1 MSIGRPPAQAAALD
15 PDWIDELHE
24 QWRHDPGSLS
34 PSWQAF
40 FQGFDLAMCD
50 RACVSGERA
59 QAQSRVVQLIDAFR
73 RSGHVSAWLDPLQ
86 DRPALH
92 ESLGLAAHG
101 FGERDLDRVFDKG
114 DLGRGGQATLRE
126 IFDTLVSTW
135 CGSLGVEF
143 MHIQQ
148 RELRQWLQAHL
159 EDAGGRPSLSDEKKL
174 DILENLIEAE
184 IFETFLHT
192 RYRGQKRFSLE
203 GAEAAIPAL
212 HALVELAPTLG
223 VEELVL
229 GMAHRGRL
237 NVLANIMDK
246 SYAEIFSEFEGSFVP
261 GQVYGNGDVRY
272 HKGFSSDHF
281 NRDGQVVHISLTAN
295 PSHLEAVDPV
305 VQGKARAKQR
315 QRDDTVLRRK
325 VVPVL
330 VHGDAAFSGQG
341 VVAETLNLSQ
351 LEGYRTGG
359 TVHLVINNGIGFT
372 ATPEESRSSRYCT
385 DVAKMVEAPIFHVN
399 GDDPEAVVFAIEL
412 ALRFRQRYGRD
423 VVVDMICYRRHGHN
437 EGDEPAYTQP
447 LLYSRIRN
455 HLPVRHRYTAQLVAE
470 GVLDT
475 AEQEGMAQRLERRL
489 AIIHDEVRKG
499 PHEEEQQAY
508 RGRWL
513 GMDPPW
519 PDERTMTGVDPEV
532 LAAVGAALTTVPEG
546 LQINRK
552 VQRLLE
558 RRAQALDAGGPIDW
572 SLAESLAWGAL
583 LSEGFHVRLSGQD
596 SVRGTFS
603 QRHSEWADV
612 RTGQRYR
619 PLNHIEI
626 SDASPPTGSAL
637 SREGAALV
645 GSNADAE
652 SGQRSAF
659 GHYCCYNSAVS
670 EASVLGFDFGYSLA
684 EPQMLIHWE
693 AQFGD
698 FANGAQTI
706 IDQFVT
712 GSFSKWSRSS
722 GLVMLL
728 PHGYEGQGPEHSNA
742 YLERYLAACGEI
754 NIQVAQPSTPA
765 QYFHVLRRQMLRP
778 FRMPLIL
785 MTPKGLLRHAACVSA
800 LEDLTQGSF
809 EEVLDDPVPPSAPE
823 RVVLVSGRLYYD
835 LHERRA
841 AEGLEDRVALVRI
854 EQFYPTPARQLQ
866 DLLPKYG
873 DAAWVWAQEE
883 PRNRGGW
890 AFMRL
895 FLEELWPER
904 SLSYAGRRAS
914 ASPATG
920 SAGQHKAEQEQVL
933 RDALGLGTDTSPE
946 TFDPEEGR

>member
-1 MSIGRPPAQAAALD
+1 M
-15 PDWIDELHE
+15 
-24 QWRHDPGSLS
+24 
-34 PSWQAF
+34 
-40 FQGFDLAMCD
+40 
-50 RACVSGERA
+50 
-59 QAQSRVVQLIDAFR
+59 
-73 RSGHVSAWLDPLQ
+73 
-86 DRPALH
+86 
-92 ESLGLAAHG
+92 
-101 FGERDLDRVFDKG
+101 
-114 DLGRGGQATLRE
+114 
-126 IFDTLVSTW
+126 
-135 CGSLGVEF
+135 
-143 MHIQQ
+143 
-148 RELRQWLQAHL
+148 
-159 EDAGGRPSLSDEKKL
+159 
-174 DILENLIEAE
+174 
-184 IFETFLHT
+184 
-192 RYRGQKRFSLE
+192 
-203 GAEAAIPAL
+203 
-212 HALVELAPTLG
+212 
-223 VEELVL
+223 
-229 GMAHRGRL
+229 
-237 NVLANIMDK
+237 
-246 SYAEIFSEFEGSFVP
+246 
-261 GQVYGNGDVRY
+261 
-272 HKGFSSDHF
+272 
-281 NRDGQVVHISLTAN
+281 
-295 PSHLEAVDPV
+295 
-305 VQGKARAKQR
+305 
-315 QRDDTVLRRK
+315 
-325 VVPVL
+325 
-330 VHGDAAFSGQG
+330 
-341 VVAETLNLSQ
+341 
-351 LEGYRTGG
+351 
-359 TVHLVINNGIGFT
+359 
-372 ATPEESRSSRYCT
+372 
-385 DVAKMVEAPIFHVN
+385 
-399 GDDPEAVVFAIEL
+399 
-412 ALRFRQRYGRD
+412 
-423 VVVDMICYRRHGHN
+423 
-437 EGDEPAYTQP
+437 
-447 LLYSRIRN
+447 
-455 HLPVRHRYTAQLVAE
+455 
-470 GVLDT
+470 
-475 AEQEGMAQRLERRL
+475 
-489 AIIHDEVRKG
+489 
-499 PHEEEQQAY
+499 
-508 RGRWL
+508 
-513 GMDPPW
+513 
-519 PDERTMTGVDPEV
+519 
-532 LAAVGAALTTVPEG
+532 
-546 LQINRK
+546 
-552 VQRLLE
+552 
-558 RRAQALDAGGPIDW
+558 
-572 SLAESLAWGAL
+572 
-583 LSEGFHVRLSGQD
+583 
-596 SVRGTFS
+596 
-603 QRHSEWADV
+603 
-612 RTGQRYR
+612 
-619 PLNHIEI
+619 
-626 SDASPPTGSAL
+626 

-800 LEDLTQGSF
+800 LEDLTQGNF